1 MDISIIFLQNPLFDE
16 YIHHLGVNMY
26 NELELIGRRIK
37 TLRKEKGWSQQYLAE
52 LAGLDRTTIGAM
64 ERCDYTDLGIRKVA
78 FVLRLVGQQ
87 LTFQQYL
94 LPTLDDLVA
103 RQKETFEITPKKS
116 IKRRSS

>member
-1 MDISIIFLQNPLFDE
+1 M
-16 YIHHLGVNMY
+16 V
-26 NELELIGRRIK
+26 NELELIGRQIK

-78 FVLRLVGQQ
+78 FVLRLLRQQ
-87 LTFQQYL
+87 LTFKQYL

-103 RQKETFEITPKKS
+103 WQKEELEIRQKTQSKKGRGN
-116 IKRRSS
+116 KKVCNAK